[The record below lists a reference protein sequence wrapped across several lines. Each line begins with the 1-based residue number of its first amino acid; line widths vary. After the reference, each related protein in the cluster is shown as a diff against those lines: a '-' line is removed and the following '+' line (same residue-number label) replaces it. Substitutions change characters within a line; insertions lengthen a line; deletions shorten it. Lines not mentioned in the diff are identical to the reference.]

1 MRLVFDIEANGLLDE
16 ADRLWC
22 WAAQDPDTG
31 EKWSGTK
38 PKELLNLLREADVA
52 IGHNIQDYDLRLL
65 KKLHAFEYAGTVR
78 DTYIM
83 SKVCWPDLKKR
94 DFARRARAEKMGQ
107 DPNKRI
113 PGELVGKHKLEAW
126 GWRLEVY
133 KDDFHKKEDAWLT
146 WDPAMLDYCI
156 QDVELNVALFKLIES
171 KGLPELVWEIEHPFA
186 WHIEHSRKGFYFDK
200 AKGEALERELDIRR
214 SRIANELREAFPD
227 RVEEMKTPQY
237 YEDPMGNR
245 YERKRDAPSKVRKE
259 LKDGPLKVKHHPF
272 NPSSNIQ
279 IEARFNVKYG
289 WRAETRTA
297 TGDPEIT
304 EEVLEGLGFVEADLL
319 LEMRML
325 DDRLEKLSRG
335 RHPYLGLVGS
345 SQRIRGGI
353 DPLGTVTS
361 RCTHMRPNLAQVPR
375 APKPY
380 GREFRELFTVPEG
393 RSLVGWDAAGLEGRA
408 LAHWMA
414 SPEYTE
420 VIVAGDLHTYNQE
433 AAGLETRNQ
442 AKVFFYAF
450 LYGAGDSK
458 IGSIVGGGAKEGK
471 ALKAKFFDALPQL
484 KQLNRRVAREA
495 EEKGYVTTLDGRQ
508 VPVHSSHVALNC
520 LLQSTG
526 AIIMKKATNLFC
538 DALPD
543 IDPTAFMVGHI
554 HDELAIEC
562 APDRAE
568 LVGELGVHSLRQT
581 GEFFKLRCPLD
592 GEAKVGK
599 HWGETH

>member
-31 EKWSGTK
+31 ETYSGTK
-38 PKELLNLLREADVA
+38 PKELFNLLRKADTV
-52 IGHNIQDYDLRLL
+52 IGHNIQDYDLQLL
-65 KKLHAFEYAGTVR
+65 KKLHGFEFEGTVR

-94 DFARRARAEKMGQ
+94 DFARRAAAEAMGM

-113 PGELVGKHKLEAW
+113 PGELVGRHKLEAW

-171 KGLPELVWEIEHPFA
+171 KQLPELVWEIEHPFA

-245 YERKRDAPSKVRKE
+245 YERKKDAPSKVRKE
-259 LKDGPLKVKHHPF
+259 LKDGPPKVKYHPF

-279 IEARFNVKYG
+279 IEQRFNDKYG
-289 WRAETRTA
+289 WRAGSRTA

-304 EEVLEGLGFVEADLL
+304 ERVLESVSFPEAALL
-319 LEMRML
+319 LELRML

-335 RHPYLGLVGS
+335 RHPYLGNLGS
-345 SQRIRGGI
+345 SQRLRGWV
-353 DPLGTVTS
+353 DHMGTVTS
-361 RCTHMRPNLAQVPR
+361 RCTHGRPHLGQVPKH
-375 APKPY
+375 PKPY
-380 GREFRELFTVPEG
+380 GREFRELFTVPEA
-393 RSLVGWDAAGLEGRA
+393 RALVGWDASGLELRA
-408 LAHWMA
+408 LAHWMNDE
-414 SPEYTE
+414 EYTRQILE
-420 VIVAGDLHTYNQE
+420 GDIHTYNQK
-433 AAGLETRNQ
+433 AAGLETRDQ
-442 AKVFFYAF
+442 AKTFIYAL

-458 IGSIVGGGAKEGK
+458 IGSIVGGKSKAGKE
-471 ALKAKFFDALPQL
+471 LKAKFFDSLPKL
-484 KQLNRRVAREA
+484 KKLSRRVTREF

-508 VPVHSSHVALNC
+508 VPVHSDHVALNC

-526 AIIMKKATNLFC
+526 AIAMKKATNLFC

-543 IDPTAFMVGHI
+543 VDPSAFMVAHV
-554 HDELAIEC
+554 HDEIQTETD
-562 APDRAE
+562 PDRAQ
-568 LVGELGVHSLRQT
+568 LVGDLGVHSIRQA
-581 GEFFKLRCPLD
+581 GEFFNLNCPLD
-592 GEAKVGK
+592 GEAKIGK
-599 HWGETH
+599 DWSETH